1 MIKSHVKNLSK
12 NFKNKKKMNFHEQ
25 FIIISISILISD
37 TQKKRNI

>member
-1 MIKSHVKNLSK
+1 MLKIYLKILRIK
-12 NFKNKKKMNFHEQ
+12 KNKLNFHEQ